1 MREVSPR
8 DGLQIWPTPVA
19 TADKIRLIEAAA
31 RTGLR
36 RIEIG
41 SFVSPNAVPQMAD
54 SDDVADRVA
63 RFADVAFEVLV
74 LNTRGAERAIRASVD
89 AACIVLAASDTFNRR
104 NSGRSVEESLRE
116 FREIYDLLRGSTT
129 RTLATIGTAFGC
141 PYEGDVSED
150 RLFEIIDSLVSI
162 GEREIF
168 LADTTGMAHPLAIER
183 VTRAVLAR
191 WPEVRFGLHLH
202 NTRGLGLANM
212 LAGLQSGIDRFDA
225 SLGGIGGCPFA
236 PQAAGNICTEDAVH
250 LLHEMGIETGIDLD
264 RLIEAA
270 RLAQSVLGR
279 ELNGQVMKAGPRKTV
294 RAI

>member
-41 SFVSPNAVPQMAD
+41 SFVSPKAVPQMAD

-63 RFADVAFEVLV
+63 RFTDVAFEVLV

-89 AACIVLAASDTFNRR
+89 AVCIVLAASDTFNRR
-104 NSGRSVEESLRE
+104 NSGRSVEDSLRE
-116 FREIYDLLRGSTT
+116 FREIYDLLRGSAT

-141 PYEGDVSED
+141 PYEGDVSEG
-150 RLFEIIDSLVSI
+150 RLFEIIDALVSL

-183 VTRAVLAR
+183 VTRAVVAR
-191 WPEVRFGLHLH
+191 WPEVSFGLHLH

-236 PQAAGNICTEDAVH
+236 PHAAGNICTEDAVH
-250 LLHEMGIETGIDLD
+250 LLHEMGIETGIDLE

-270 RLAQSVLGR
+270 RLAQLVLGR
-279 ELNGQVMKAGPRKTV
+279 ELNGQVMKAGPSKTV